1 MKKMN
6 AFKYGIVFIALCGIA
21 IGCNAPA
28 ENKTTSA
35 ATTTGTDSPAVAKPA
50 DMAKLKMEIQAL
62 ETSWAAADNA
72 RDTNTIAA
80 FYADDAISLS
90 NNEPMQK
97 GKVEI
102 VNGIKKGL
110 AKRAKGTV
118 VTYDVMDVFGDEQQA
133 TEIGTTT
140 VKDAAGKTINTGKY
154 MAIWEKRNGKY
165 TCIRDIYNDDV
176 KQK

>member
-6 AFKYGIVFIALCGIA
+6 AFKYGIVIITLCGIV

-28 ENKTTSA
+28 ENKTNSA
-35 ATTTGTDSPAVAKPA
+35 ATTSGTDSPAVAKP
-50 DMAKLKMEIQAL
+50 DMAKVKMDIQAL

-72 RDTNTIAA
+72 RDTNAIAA

-102 VNGIKKGL
+102 LNGIKKGL

-118 VTYDVMDVFGDEQQA
+118 VTYKVMDVFGDEQQP
-133 TEIGTTT
+133 TEIGTTM
-140 VKDAAGKTINTGKY
+140 VKDSTGKTINTGKY

>member
-1 MKKMN
+1 MN

-28 ENKTTSA
+28 EDKTTA
-35 ATTTGTDSPAVAKPA
+35 TATTTGTDSLAVAKP

-72 RDTNTIAA
+72 RDTNALAA

-102 VNGIKKGL
+102 LNGIKKGL

-118 VTYDVMDVFGDEQQA
+118 VTYDVMEVFGDEHNP

-165 TCIRDIYNDDV
+165 TCIRDIYNDDA